1 MDEHNTSFAQYEDLL
16 KEGCA
21 PIFGMR
27 ILQYFSPDGE
37 LRFSLATQGDVH
49 VTQMLGLL
57 DLIMFEVK
65 QRASQ

>member
-1 MDEHNTSFAQYEDLL
+1 MNQGFERYEHMI

-21 PIFGMR
+21 PIFGMQ

-37 LRFSLATQGDVH
+37 LRFAVGTAGDVH

-57 DLIMFEVK
+57 DLIMHEVRLK
-65 QRASQ
+65 ASQGE